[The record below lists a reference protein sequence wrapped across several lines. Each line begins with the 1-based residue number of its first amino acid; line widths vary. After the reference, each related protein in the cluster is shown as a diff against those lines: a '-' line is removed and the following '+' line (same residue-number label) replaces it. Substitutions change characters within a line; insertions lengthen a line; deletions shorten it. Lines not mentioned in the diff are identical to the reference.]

1 MLLPQVH
8 SVRIATL
15 DDLPRIAFVAA
26 SAFFWSPTFR
36 YQRPHYGEYPKDTL
50 ASYWNEYEES
60 IRDPAYVVLVAEDF
74 IETDEAD
81 HVYEALKSACRPS
94 TPGRKVIV
102 GLCSVLLK
110 PGSSYTG
117 HFQSTSKHVRT
128 MTPRAETLNI
138 SRFSR
143 EHPPIQAHGLEARS
157 MCRRHEDIPIG
168 HGPSQISLRDTGVVA
183 MLPGLS
189 ASVPSS
195 RTWTTLS
202 CNKGVSATPL
212 GALLVAKAG
221 FEECEIVRID
231 QSLVHRGPSEKSPN
245 AVAVELWLGLR
256 WPFGMSSGNAS
267 QSASP
272 E

>member
-117 HFQSTSKHVRT
+117 HFQSTNSPESIHQFKHMDLKRDQCADATKIYRSV
-128 MTPRAETLNI
+128 MGPPK
-138 SRFSR
+138 SRHLAGRMRLSTIAVA
-143 EHPPIQAHGLEARS
+143 PGYW
-157 MCRRHEDIPIG
+157 RRG
-168 HGPSQISLRDTGVVA
+168 HATRLVSFCTQLADLDDA
-183 MLPGLS
+183 LL
-189 ASVPSS
+189 
-195 RTWTTLS
+195 
-202 CNKGVSATPL
+202 GVSATPL